1 MVSGDVCRDGSR
13 GRFAGDYFVNVTPD
27 PFFSGLDRANQGM
40 AGVMKM
46 LGGMFVLRRIAAAH
60 VPADHAHPQVNP
72 GVAHFDA
79 LCTDVNVGG
88 PELDLI
94 QMLAFLCHLYLPPTL
109 VILLLLSS

>member
-46 LGGMFVLRRIAAAH
+46 LGGMLFFDESQQPTFPQIMHIRR
-60 VPADHAHPQVNP
+60 
-72 GVAHFDA
+72 
-79 LCTDVNVGG
+79 
-88 PELDLI
+88 
-94 QMLAFLCHLYLPPTL
+94 
-109 VILLLLSS
+109 